1 MQNIECR
8 MQNEKRLRPRSRA
21 WIWFFVVLIAMSA
34 AAVALPIVYNLSI
47 QLRPEELT
55 AARALEGERPA
66 RLRSA
71 IRGKDHAERRA
82 DGIDLAGGGARRP
95 TDGGDARRPEA
106 ARRGLPEPD
115 GGRTVCGDRKGFTIG
130 PGGGRG
136 ATTRRRR
143 STCATAIRRT
153 TSGGCAAAAT
163 GWRGTSICSSRARG
177 RGGDL
182 TFRVPCFRGQ
192 SQAAPTGRKAG
203 GPRKHVCRGHFRQ
216 GATCFRGLSC
226 RRRQGLSRKGRESMA
241 PGVYVDEVYIYPLP
255 LPVPVEPT
263 P

>member
-130 PGGGRG
+130 PGGGR
-136 ATTRRRR
+136 ARNY
-143 STCATAIRRT
+143 ATAAFDLRDGHPTHYVRRVRG
-153 TSGGCAAAAT
+153 SGDRLAWNVNLFKPGEGA
-163 GWRGTSICSSRARG
+163 G
-177 RGGDL
+177 R
-182 TFRVPCFRGQ
+182 
-192 SQAAPTGRKAG
+192 
-203 GPRKHVCRGHFRQ
+203 
-216 GATCFRGLSC
+216 
-226 RRRQGLSRKGRESMA
+226 
-241 PGVYVDEVYIYPLP
+241 
-255 LPVPVEPT
+255 
-263 P
+263 